1 MDNNKASVKIYGQE
15 YVIAGEKSRE
25 HIVKVAAYVDNKMH
39 DISETASSCPVSSL
53 AVLSAVNICDEYF
66 TALAELESMKRKNAQ
81 LENDAQRYV
90 QLWEEAKK
98 NFTQYKEESQKIVN
112 QKDEL
117 QKMLAEKAREIEHM
131 KTEVVSADEEAEKK
145 AEASI
150 QELNDKCR
158 ELENSFFDTQMENI
172 QLKKELNKLKKG

>member
-98 NFTQYKEESQKIVN
+98 PFSRTLVLPFEGTAVSV
-112 QKDEL
+112 L
-117 QKMLAEKAREIEHM
+117 FF
-131 KTEVVSADEEAEKK
+131 VVDAAVFLFATDRFSAA
-145 AEASI
+145 A
-150 QELNDKCR
+150 CG
-158 ELENSFFDTQMENI
+158 LEDVFAC
-172 QLKKELNKLKKG
+172 